1 MQTPEAVLAAYVAA
15 WNAHD
20 MKAFANL
27 FSEDADYVNAYG
39 EWWQGREA
47 LQAKNSEAHG
57 SYYARTRMRMEN
69 PAVRALGNDLALV
82 QARWVLHGD
91 TRARR
96 DERLGFVTLVLTKA
110 ESRWRIRLAQNTE
123 RQQPAPKE
131 TDAPSGETPSGET
144 ASGEAAQAR

>member
-20 MKAFANL
+20 MKAFCNL

-47 LQAKNSEAHG
+47 LQAKNTEAHD

-69 PAVRALGNDLALV
+69 PTIRSLSNDLTLV

-96 DERLGFVTLVLTKA
+96 DERLGLVTLVLTKE

-131 TDAPSGETPSGET
+131 AETPSGET
-144 ASGEAAQAR
+144 AQTG

>member
-1 MQTPEAVLAAYVAA
+1 MQNPEAMLAAYVAA

-39 EWWQGREA
+39 EWWRGREA
-47 LQAKNSEAHG
+47 LQAKNTEAHE
-57 SYYARTRMRMEN
+57 SYYARTRLRMEN
-69 PAVRALGNDLALV
+69 PVVRSLGNDLALV

-96 DERLGFVTLVLTKA
+96 DERLGFVTLVLTKE
-110 ESRWRIRLAQNTE
+110 ESRWHIRLAQNTE
-123 RQQPAPKE
+123 RNPAGSAPAE
-131 TDAPSGETPSGET
+131 ASSGDTDA
-144 ASGEAAQAR
+144 AH

>member
-27 FSEDADYVNAYG
+27 FSEDADFVNAYG
-39 EWWQGREA
+39 DWWRGLEA
-47 LQAKNSEAHG
+47 LQAKNTEAHD
-57 SYYARTRMRMEN
+57 SYYARTRLRMEN
-69 PAVRALGNDLALV
+69 PAVRSLGNDLALV

-96 DERLGFVTLVLTKA
+96 DERLGFVTLVLTKE

-123 RQQPAPKE
+123 RNPQASA
-131 TDAPSGETPSGET
+131 TADAPSGATT
-144 ASGEAAQAR
+144 AAR

>member
-27 FSEDADYVNAYG
+27 FSEDADFVNAYG
-39 EWWQGREA
+39 EWWRGREA
-47 LQAKNSEAHG
+47 LQAKNTEAHD
-57 SYYARTRMRMEN
+57 SYYARTRLRMEN
-69 PAVRALGNDLALV
+69 PAVRSLDNDLALV

-96 DERLGFVTLVLTKA
+96 DERLGFVTLVLTKE

-123 RQQPAPKE
+123 RNPQASA
-131 TDAPSGETPSGET
+131 TADAPSGAT
-144 ASGEAAQAR
+144 AAAR